1 MTARSI
7 TIGFLVLA
15 AASAVTA
22 CNEHNGVRPQADAPE
37 WRVATADRGKLTA
50 PVTVE
55 YRWLEKPDRRTPGKL
70 DLRVSSQAEGG
81 ELAFD
86 VRGAGGAH
94 VVSDRPE
101 GERRKLAGGASV
113 ESEYRV
119 ETGAAGD
126 GSVTVTAT
134 VTAGGRSLT
143 RVVTI
148 PLPGGASSA
157 EKPVETD
164 ADGERIRPMP
174 AENGPETS
182 DER

>member
-1 MTARSI
+1 MSARWI
-7 TIGFLVLA
+7 MIGFVALA
-15 AASAVTA
+15 AASAATA
-22 CNEHNGVRPQADAPE
+22 CNEHNGVRPQADSPE

-70 DLRVSSQAEGG
+70 DLRVSSRAESG
-81 ELAFD
+81 ELAFE
-86 VRGAGGAH
+86 VRGSGGVH
-94 VVSDRPE
+94 VVSNRPE
-101 GERRKLAGGASV
+101 QQRRKLAEGPV

-119 ETGAAGD
+119 EAAAGD
-126 GSVTVTAT
+126 GSVAVTAT

-148 PLPGGASSA
+148 PLPGRAGPA

-164 ADGERIRPMP
+164 ADGERIRSMP
-174 AENGPETS
+174 AEDGPETS